1 MYTVL
6 LADDD
11 PMALSYLKGMVDWE
25 RCGFS
30 LAGEAGNGSKALQL
44 YQELQPDLIISDIR
58 MPGLNGIEL
67 AREVNRLG
75 DPVKIILL
83 SAYEDFHYARQA
95 LDLGVSQYLLKHTL
109 SSDMLAGLLLELKQ
123 QMQLDF
129 MRKAGMEKMLQEH
142 RTSLQKIQE
151 LVFWEIVFGRSNPKD
166 IHRYLY
172 ESPPP
177 VDFHRCCLLF
187 LTAETKEETALSA
200 LADTYRSVLQ
210 HRFPALQMVVY
221 RHINLFALLVSPDSH
236 NPIPEDRLQQELF
249 RILKSASGESLHAGG
264 SRYQT
269 MPEDFFNT
277 VSEAMQMLYRVT
289 ISSQPSAGLCV
300 FSVTNPAAV
309 SISELYDG
317 LQQAI
322 RQNQADAVAQMLAF
336 ILLDAAQR
344 MQKVSD
350 MQETIFKLNLVFDD
364 LAKAYGYPEP
374 CAVPGFGYCVLPQ
387 ELYQCYC
394 ALFQELGSRI
404 AQQEQHGTGKL
415 ASDTMHYL
423 QKHYDQEITL
433 QSVAD
438 HLGISRVYLSKI
450 FKKETGVNFV
460 DFLSRLRIRKAIE
473 LLQTSTLKVYEIAE
487 TVGFKNA
494 AYMSFC
500 FKEET
505 GKSPSDYRKGPNSS
519 V

>member
-30 LAGEAGNGSKALQL
+30 LAGEAGNGTKALQL

-67 AREVNRLG
+67 AREVGRLG

-109 SSDMLAGLLLELKQ
+109 SSEMLAGLLLELKQ

-151 LVFWEIVFGRSNPKD
+151 LVFWEIVFGRANPND
-166 IHRYLY
+166 THRYLY
-172 ESPPP
+172 EAPPP
-177 VDFHRCCLLF
+177 INFCRYCLLF
-187 LTAETKEETALSA
+187 LTAESKEEATLST
-200 LADTYRSVLQ
+200 LADTYRTLLQ
-210 HRFPALQMVVY
+210 HRFPALQFTVY
-221 RHINLFALLVSPDSH
+221 RHANLFALLTSPDSG
-236 NPIPEDRLQQELF
+236 NPVPAERLQQELF
-249 RILKSASGESLHAGG
+249 RILRSASDGSLQAGC
-264 SRYQT
+264 SHYQT
-269 MPEDFFNT
+269 TPEDFCNA
-277 VSEAMQMLYRVT
+277 VSEAMRMLYLATV
-289 ISSQPSAGLCV
+289 SGQPPSGLCV
-300 FSVTNPAAV
+300 CPPTDFPAA
-309 SISELYDG
+309 SASDRYDT

-322 RQNQADAVAQMLAF
+322 RQNQTASIEHLLAV
-336 ILLDAAQR
+336 ILLDAAGR

-350 MQETIFKLNLVFDD
+350 IQGTIFKLNLLFDD

-374 CAVPGFGYCVLPQ
+374 SAVPGFGYCVLPQ
-387 ELYQCYC
+387 ELYRCYC
-394 ALFQELGSRI
+394 VLFQQLGSRI
-404 AQQEQHGTGKL
+404 AEAEQHGTGKL
-415 ASDTMHYL
+415 AADTVRYL

-487 TVGFKNA
+487 MVGFKNA

-505 GKSPSDYRKGPNSS
+505 GKSPSDYRRG
-519 V
+519 